1 MPGILNSVLWVGMAD
16 AGEVFHVGLYSVLDD
31 DRRVP
36 FLTIDKR
43 RELLAPYEDDRRVRT
58 LVRFSQGFYVVRREE
73 SDLIFEVLHIG
84 RRDQWIN
91 VEDRP
96 VFRYRLVTAS
106 EPETKLVEV
115 RELAEP
121 SGYGSELVQRYFRRV
136 LGDESVV
143 RRPSKTPP
151 SHDTESTN
159 DAQK

>member
-1 MPGILNSVLWVGMAD
+1 
-16 AGEVFHVGLYSVLDD
+16 
-31 DRRVP
+31 
-36 FLTIDKR
+36 
-43 RELLAPYEDDRRVRT
+43 VRT